1 MQLHQEKGE
10 THCANIRME
19 DNRIATGARVEC
31 SERRWVDRGK
41 KCLVSLPLSVAA
53 YYLVRSIEAA
63 LDRKSVEKYSTNAR
77 CDYHV

>member
-1 MQLHQEKGE
+1 
-10 THCANIRME
+10 
-19 DNRIATGARVEC
+19 
-31 SERRWVDRGK
+31 VDRGK